1 MLFESAY
8 FKTDIA
14 EYNLGLLSVEE
25 SGLCERR
32 VLELRELARDV
43 SEAMKSLMSD
53 GLSADEAIRALLVF
67 DGEKILVQ
75 LVKTIDS
82 FKKEKF
88 NLHHDVRE
96 IKFFDK
102 NGLCTCIC
110 ADFTDKTLVAENHTD
125 NIVKTAFGNNDC
137 PDWNDFMDF
146 LEERCLSKSRAGI
159 REYLEA
165 IGVSEY
171 DPIEIIKKTAG
182 RMAEDDQWIEMEAV
196 K

>member
-1 MLFESAY
+1 MEKRKAKIIVGAAGGTAHKGSKTYKVSLPSAW
-8 FKTDIA
+8 IN
-14 EYNLGLLSVEE
+14 ELGLGED
-25 SGLCERR
+25 RR
-32 VLELRELARDV
+32 DIE
-43 SEAMKSLMSD
+43 
-53 GLSADEAIRALLVF
+53 LVF
-67 DGEKILVQ
+67 DGEKIVLQ
-75 LVKTIDS
+75 PIKTIDS

-96 IKFFDK
+96 IKLFDK
-102 NGLCTCIC
+102 NGLCTSIC
-110 ADFTDKTLVAENHTD
+110 ADFTDKTLVAENYTD

-137 PDWNDFMDF
+137 PDWNDFMGF

-171 DPIEIIKKTAG
+171 DPMEIIKKTAG
-182 RMAEDDQWIEMEAV
+182 RMAEDDQWIEMEAL

>member
-1 MLFESAY
+1 MEKRKAKIIIGTAGGTAHKGSKTYKVSLPSAWM
-8 FKTDIA
+8 
-14 EYNLGLLSVEE
+14 N
-25 SGLCERR
+25 
-32 VLELRELARDV
+32 ELDLNEDNRDV
-43 SEAMKSLMSD
+43 E
-53 GLSADEAIRALLVF
+53 LVF

-75 LVKTIDS
+75 PIKTIDN

-102 NGLCTCIC
+102 NGLCTLIC
-110 ADFTDKTLVAENHTD
+110 VDFTDKTLVAENYTE

-137 PDWNDFMDF
+137 PDWNDFISF
-146 LEERCLSKSRAGI
+146 LEERCLPKSRAGI

-182 RMAEDDQWIEMEAV
+182 RMAEDDQWIEMEAL